1 MCCNDEMSSQGHDAQ
16 HADVAAIEQVK
27 YRYLRGLDTKHWDDF
42 ADTLTEDVIGDYGSS
57 MGAEHH
63 FTNRADLV
71 EYMRS
76 QLGPNVITEHR
87 VTHPEIEVSGDEAAG
102 TWYLQD
108 RVIVAEFDFMLIGA
122 GFYHDRY
129 RRTADGW
136 RISATGY
143 DRTYDA
149 TLSLKNLDFKVT
161 PGSALAL

>member
-1 MCCNDEMSSQGHDAQ
+1 VCCNDVMSSNGHDAWL
-16 HADVAAIEQVK
+16 ADVAAIELIK
-27 YRYLRGLDTKHWDDF
+27 YRYLRTLDTKHWDDF
-42 ADTLTEDVIGDYGSS
+42 ADTLTEDVVGDYGSS
-57 MGAEHH
+57 MGEEHH
-63 FTNRADLV
+63 FTNRTDLV

-76 QLGPNVITEHR
+76 SLGSNVITEHR
-87 VTHPEIEVSGDEAAG
+87 VTHPEIAVTGDEATG

-129 RRTADGW
+129 RRTDDGW

-161 PGSALAL
+161 PGIALA

>member
-1 MCCNDEMSSQGHDAQ
+1 MLAHRHGGEAELARQRIGGDRA
-16 HADVAAIEQVK
+16 VA
-27 YRYLRGLDTKHWDDF
+27 LH
-42 ADTLTEDVIGDYGSS
+42 
-57 MGAEHH
+57 
-63 FTNRADLV
+63 
-71 EYMRS
+71 
-76 QLGPNVITEHR
+76 
-87 VTHPEIEVSGDEAAG
+87 EIEDGTKVHEDGFIQWSDGSEVKTHSVDLDFEVYPGTKRFSTG

-149 TLSLKNLDFKVT
+149 TMSLKNLDFKIT
-161 PGSALAL
+161 PGIALA

>member
-1 MCCNDEMSSQGHDAQ
+1 VN
-16 HADVAAIEQVK
+16 
-27 YRYLRGLDTKHWDDF
+27 
-42 ADTLTEDVIGDYGSS
+42 
-57 MGAEHH
+57 
-63 FTNRADLV
+63 
-71 EYMRS
+71 
-76 QLGPNVITEHR
+76 
-87 VTHPEIEVSGDEAAG
+87 GDEATG

-149 TLSLKNLDFKVT
+149 TMSLKNLDFKIT
-161 PGSALAL
+161 PGIALA

>member
-1 MCCNDEMSSQGHDAQ
+1 MRKPFKRAELFLSVSMLCAACGVHASAHVQGASVDTGPSSQGSQAEKTKNTAKSDELEE
-16 HADVAAIEQVK
+16 VIVTGTSI
-27 YRYLRGLDTKHWDDF
+27 RG
-42 ADTLTEDVIGDYGSS
+42 APPVGS
-57 MGAEHH
+57 
-63 FTNRADLV
+63 
-71 EYMRS
+71 
-76 QLGPNVITEHR
+76 NVITEHR
-87 VTHPEIEVSGDEAAG
+87 VTHPEIAVNGDEATG

-149 TLSLKNLDFKVT
+149 TMSLKNLDFKIT
-161 PGSALAL
+161 PGIALA